1 MRKRTAGGNCG
12 KSGTHAEHTWCVP
25 LLLAAR
31 MGSDGCASDSLMD
44 GCDMNKGASARR
56 FSGRDNFVASLVEQ
70 EVCSNA
76 FGFVGSRYS
85 TWTDTVKGVRLRAE
99 RPEGTTLSFEELW
112 AEGVR

>member
-1 MRKRTAGGNCG
+1 MYLASNLNC
-12 KSGTHAEHTWCVP
+12 SDYRVLEMTS
-25 LLLAAR
+25 LLRPNGIELV
-31 MGSDGCASDSLMD
+31 CAQEEL
-44 GCDMNKGASARR
+44 RR